1 MAGRIRQ
8 SDVDEVKARTKIADV
23 VGDHVSLKSAGI
35 GALKGLCLF
44 HDERSP
50 SFNVRPQA
58 GHYHCFGCA
67 ESADA
72 YTFLQRLE
80 HLSFAEA
87 VERLAARLGYE
98 LHYEE
103 GQSVSEQGNRA
114 RLLAAKKAAGEF

>member
-8 SDVDEVKARTKIADV
+8 IDVDEVKARTNITAV

-35 GALKGLCLF
+35 DHLKGLCPF

-50 SFNVRPQA
+50 SFNVRTQA
-58 GHYHCFGCA
+58 GYYHCFDCG
-67 ESADA
+67 ESGDA

-87 VERLAARLGYE
+87 VERLAARLGYDVR
-98 LHYEE
+98 YEE
-103 GQSVSEQGNRA
+103 REAVPRQGKR
-114 RLLAAKKAAGEF
+114 RR